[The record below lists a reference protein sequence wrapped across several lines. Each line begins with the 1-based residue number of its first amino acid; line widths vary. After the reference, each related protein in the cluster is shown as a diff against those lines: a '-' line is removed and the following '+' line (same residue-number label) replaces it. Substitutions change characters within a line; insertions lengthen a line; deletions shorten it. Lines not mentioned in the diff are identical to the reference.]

1 MLSVFLAKQRKKEIN
16 EIKLIVDSEYTD
28 YFEVLISLYNTKT
41 QYNAVIH
48 TIKRLAFMLF
58 IG

>member
-1 MLSVFLAKQRKKEIN
+1 MLSVFLAKQRKKERK
-16 EIKLIVDSEYTD
+16 EIQLIVDSEYTV